1 MPNSFQHHANRRT
14 SALSSGLS
22 RTHIDVGFSPGAS
35 PPTTV
40 IAKRKD
46 NPLIQQQRCSSS
58 SHVLELNNY
67 PDNSFYNNTTTQLTS
82 SPSSSSSTSSSP
94 LQRRRMS
101 RAFTP
106 YPSRRPN
113 DVKKKD
119 AIDNSSDEALFGPVP
134 TTTSLFGLS
143 TAATAAI
150 TTPPT
155 STQTSPSPAIEQSI
169 FDFEETFEKK
179 ATILDDD
186 MVFQELEWITNTMN
200 HDNSSL
206 PLSPPLSPFDDD
218 NAASEVESF
227 SLEPLDD
234 DYVLFP

>member
-1 MPNSFQHHANRRT
+1 MPNSLQHHANRRT
-14 SALSSGLS
+14 STLSSGLS

-40 IAKRKD
+40 IAMRKD
-46 NPLIQQQRCSSS
+46 NPLIQHQRCSSS

-67 PDNSFYNNTTTQLTS
+67 PDNSFYNNHTTTQ
-82 SPSSSSSTSSSP
+82 PSSSSSS
-94 LQRRRMS
+94 LHHRRRMS
-101 RAFTP
+101 SRVFTP
-106 YPSRRPN
+106 YSQQQRQRPN
-113 DVKKKD
+113 VKKD

-134 TTTSLFGLS
+134 TSFM
-143 TAATAAI
+143 TATATAAATTTTTTTFI

-155 STQTSPSPAIEQSI
+155 STQTSPSPPIEQSI

-179 ATILDDD
+179 ATILEDD

-200 HDNSSL
+200 NDSSSL
-206 PLSPPLSPFDDD
+206 PLSPPLSPFD
-218 NAASEVESF
+218 NAASEVDSF